1 MFLKQSHTKTYKFH
15 FLREFD
21 FLFLNFDLI
30 IDKPD
35 DFDGDVR
42 VCLVVEGADDLAEA
56 AATDDLEDLVAVAD
70 VVVQHLVVAAVFV
83 VVAAVVR
90 RVLLRVHLARVQP
103 QVPHLRVLADL
114 AAFVLR
120 HALTE
125 QP

>member
-1 MFLKQSHTKTYKFH
+1 MASPSLNSILYGPKNLKWKF
-15 FLREFD
+15 D
-21 FLFLNFDLI
+21 G
-30 IDKPD
+30 PD

-42 VCLVVEGADDLAEA
+42 VCLVVEGADDLAKA
-56 AATDDLEDLVAVAD
+56 AAANDLEDLVAVAD

-103 QVPHLRVLADL
+103 HVPHLGVLADL